1 MTRADPAARHT
12 PDECGLLPAP
22 LAGYVAGELSAKRSE
37 AVAQHLR
44 ECPSCNSRGAKASR
58 IGASGAAIS
67 LRLRRRR
74 EQPAATGI
82 RDPAPAFA
90 DGPNRAD
97 NREIVSDGPSQER
110 LALRRSRS
118 HRADTVSSDYLYR
131 FVRPDDCGTPQLR
144 SFAADTFSPRA
155 LGRRASRTD
164 EARRQRRAA
173 GTAGEA
179 TSGIQLALVRL
190 GAVSLMIAGVIV
202 LILLGGGP
210 PGGRASGRSDS
221 AAAIAATDGRVE
233 RGVAEMAST
242 VVSAIAR
249 LRVRPRLADIPRI
262 EVRLR
267 QGGHVSTFVVVL
279 GRHAMVTGRLIVGGR
294 NSANHA
300 ARGRLPHGAPVADA
314 RLGAHRRDGALPGK
328 DPGQRTRGNRV
339 RRRKRTQPSPE
350 APAPPRRAEADPAP
364 SCRVSLSLTAE
375 IFMVTP
381 PETAAGNV
389 DVERRGRFCAVSSSA
404 SCLATH
410 AS

>member
-1 MTRADPAARHT
+1 M
-12 PDECGLLPAP
+12 
-22 LAGYVAGELSAKRSE
+22 
-37 AVAQHLR
+37 
-44 ECPSCNSRGAKASR
+44 
-58 IGASGAAIS
+58 
-67 LRLRRRR
+67 
-74 EQPAATGI
+74 
-82 RDPAPAFA
+82 
-90 DGPNRAD
+90 
-97 NREIVSDGPSQER
+97 
-110 LALRRSRS
+110 
-118 HRADTVSSDYLYR
+118 
-131 FVRPDDCGTPQLR
+131 RPDDCGTPQLR

-294 NSANHA
+294 GIPRTTLREVAYPTGRPSRMLGSVLTDGTGRFR
-300 ARGRLPHGAPVADA
+300 ARILVNGREGIVFVDGNVHSHLL
-314 RLGAHRRDGALPGK
+314 RLRPRPGALRPI
-328 DPGQRTRGNRV
+328 
-339 RRRKRTQPSPE
+339 
-350 APAPPRRAEADPAP
+350 PRRH
-364 SCRVSLSLTAE
+364 V
-375 IFMVTP
+375 
-381 PETAAGNV
+381 G
-389 DVERRGRFCAVSSSA
+389 
-404 SCLATH
+404 
-410 AS
+410 